1 MIAVTSRIPPLID
14 FSADFEMQTVIASG
28 KSSYQGHPTTLQMP
42 DGTILCTWTI
52 GHGGS
57 CGPMA
62 KSSDGGRTWH
72 EVATPANWQNY
83 INCPTLW
90 HLPVPGNPERTAVF
104 AQEPESRRIAVSFSE
119 DGGSHWSPM
128 EPCGGNIVSVMPW
141 TSILPFPDGESYAHC
156 AHQCQTRF
164 RRRETKSDHPFLL
177 R

>member
-52 GHGGS
+52 GHGGT

-72 EVATPANWQNY
+72 EVATPGKLEELHQ
-83 INCPTLW
+83 
-90 HLPVPGNPERTAVF
+90 LPDPLAPAGSGKSGT
-104 AQEPESRRIAVSFSE
+104 
-119 DGGSHWSPM
+119 DGGFRSGTGIP
-128 EPCGGNIVSVMPW
+128 
-141 TSILPFPDGESYAHC
+141 AHC
-156 AHQCQTRF
+156 GLVF
-164 RRRETKSDHPFLL
+164 
-177 R
+177 

>member
-62 KSSDGGRTWH
+62 KSSDGGRTWCA
-72 EVATPANWQNY
+72 VATPENWKNY

-90 HLPVPGNPERTAVF
+90 HLPVPGNPEYFLRN
-104 AQEPESRRIAVSFSE
+104 PLLFS
-119 DGGSHWSPM
+119 
-128 EPCGGNIVSVMPW
+128 
-141 TSILPFPDGESYAHC
+141 
-156 AHQCQTRF
+156 
-164 RRRETKSDHPFLL
+164 
-177 R
+177 

>member
-62 KSSDGGRTWH
+62 KSSDGGRTWRA
-72 EVATPANWQNY
+72 VATPENWKNY
-83 INCPTLW
+83 INCPTIFFVNSRGAW
-90 HLPVPGNPERTAVF
+90 TDQNFIGIQMENPEIFGIICNSA
-104 AQEPESRRIAVSFSE
+104 
-119 DGGSHWSPM
+119 
-128 EPCGGNIVSVMPW
+128 
-141 TSILPFPDGESYAHC
+141 
-156 AHQCQTRF
+156 
-164 RRRETKSDHPFLL
+164 
-177 R
+177 